1 MKINEENALIHKI
14 HYWASLTINYSSSM
28 IAMVILKKEYDSL
41 PTLLVSVF
49 ALVLFAAMYIE
60 RDMCVKDTSYS
71 SIIFKYV
78 CVFLLSGII
87 VYKTYEKTNFRV
99 AIILSSFIVV
109 EILVAFT
116 INYRYI
122 IRKKFKQMLKRHKT
136 K

>member
-1 MKINEENALIHKI
+1 MKTHEENALIHKI

-28 IAMVILKKEYDSL
+28 IAIVILKKEYDSL

-49 ALVLFAAMYIE
+49 ALVLFAAMHID

-87 VYKTYEKTNFRV
+87 VYKTYEKTNFR
-99 AIILSSFIVV
+99 SSVSPVYAAELI
-109 EILVAFT
+109 A
-116 INYRYI
+116 
-122 IRKKFKQMLKRHKT
+122 RHRIGSRHRRHG
-136 K
+136 